1 MADGGAREL
10 IMLISGLLVAGIVT
24 TLLIASW
31 GGLANTVETAQTQ
44 VEANSKT
51 NAALASDPMQISWN
65 QTACN
70 LTIHIQNTGSLELV
84 TDNIGVIVNGTA
96 STVSQAQLLGN
107 SSIWIEGEVAELNIC
122 PTGIT
127 MSTGQEIIV
136 TIIVQSEY
144 YQGIAGQYSFSE
156 VVRLV

>member
-1 MADGGAREL
+1 MADGGASEL

-51 NAALASDPMQISWN
+51 DAALASDPMQISWN

-84 TDNIGVIVNGTA
+84 TDHIGVIVNGTA
-96 STVSQAQLLGN
+96 STVTQTQLLGN
-107 SSIWIEGEVAELNIC
+107 STTWVNGEVAELNIC

-127 MSTGQEIIV
+127 MSIGQEIIV
-136 TIIVQSEY
+136 TVIVQSEY
-144 YQGIAGQYSFSE
+144 YQGIAGQHSFSE

>member
-1 MADGGAREL
+1 
-10 IMLISGLLVAGIVT
+10 MLTSGLLVAGIVT

-51 NAALASDPMQISWN
+51 DAALASDPMQISWN

-84 TDNIGVIVNGTA
+84 TDHIGVIVNGTA
-96 STVSQAQLLGN
+96 STVTQTQLLGN
-107 SSIWIEGEVAELNIC
+107 STTWVNGEVAELNIC

-127 MSTGQEIIV
+127 MSIGQEIIV
-136 TIIVQSEY
+136 TVIVQSEY
-144 YQGIAGQYSFSE
+144 YQGIAGQHSFSE

>member
-1 MADGGAREL
+1 
-10 IMLISGLLVAGIVT
+10 MLISGLLVAGIVT

-51 NAALASDPMQISWN
+51 DAALASDPMQISWN

-84 TDNIGVIVNGTA
+84 TDHIGVIVNGTA
-96 STVSQAQLLGN
+96 STVTQTQLLGN
-107 SSIWIEGEVAELNIC
+107 STTWVNGEVAELNIC

-127 MSTGQEIIV
+127 MSIGQEIIV
-136 TIIVQSEY
+136 TVIVQSEY
-144 YQGIAGQYSFSE
+144 YQGIAGQHSFSE

>member
-1 MADGGAREL
+1 MADGGASEL

>member
-1 MADGGAREL
+1 MADGGASEL

-84 TDNIGVIVNGTA
+84 TDNIGIIVNGTA
-96 STVSQAQLLGN
+96 STVTQAQLLGN

>member
-1 MADGGAREL
+1 MADGGASEL

-31 GGLANTVETAQTQ
+31 GGLANSVETAQTQ

-51 NAALASDPMQISWN
+51 SAVLASDPMQVSWN
-65 QTACN
+65 QSACN
-70 LTIHIQNTGSLELV
+70 LTIHIQNTGNLELL

-96 STVSQAQLLGN
+96 STVTQAQLLGG
-107 SSIWIEGEVAELNIC
+107 STIWMTGEVVELSIC
-122 PTGIT
+122 PPSIT
-127 MSTGQEIIV
+127 MTAGQEIIV
-136 TIIVQSEY
+136 TVIVQSEY
-144 YQGIAGQYSFSE
+144 YQGIAGQHSFSE

>member
-1 MADGGAREL
+1 MADGGASEL
-10 IMLISGLLVAGIVT
+10 IMLTSGLLVAGIVT

-51 NAALASDPMQISWN
+51 DAALASDPMQISWN

-84 TDNIGVIVNGTA
+84 TDHIGVIVNGTA
-96 STVSQAQLLGN
+96 STVTQTQLLGN
-107 SSIWIEGEVAELNIC
+107 STTWVNGEVAELNIC

-127 MSTGQEIIV
+127 MSIGQEIIV
-136 TIIVQSEY
+136 TVIVQSEY
-144 YQGIAGQYSFSE
+144 YQGIAGQHSFSE